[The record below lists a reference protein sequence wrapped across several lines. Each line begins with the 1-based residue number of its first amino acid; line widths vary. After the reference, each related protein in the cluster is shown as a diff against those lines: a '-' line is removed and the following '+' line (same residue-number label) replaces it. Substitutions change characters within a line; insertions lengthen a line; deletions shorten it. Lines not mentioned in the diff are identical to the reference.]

1 MSGLAAGIRLAQFD
15 CPVTL
20 LERHS
25 LWGGLN
31 SFYKLRGRKYDVG
44 LHALTNYVPRGTRG
58 APLTKALRQ
67 LRLRHADLELG
78 EQSFSEIA
86 FPDLALRFSNDF
98 EELRAGVHA
107 AFPECGDA
115 FDRLT
120 EEVRAYDL
128 ETVPDALDSTRA
140 RLERDL
146 RDPRLVDCLMLPLC
160 YYGSAREDDLD
171 WYQFC
176 VLFQSIFL
184 EGFARPKDG
193 IRNLLKVL
201 VERFKSLG
209 GELRM
214 RTGVSRILT
223 ENGRTTGVEL
233 DDGSVLRTERVL
245 SSAGY
250 TESMELCGRP
260 VTREEAGG
268 RRLTFF
274 ESIFSLDRKAAELGH
289 EATIVFFNTTDR
301 FEYRSPATDID
312 PRSGVIATP
321 DNYANSPT
329 DGEGCLRVTAL
340 ASWDRWTSKPE
351 EEYVAAKAA
360 ANEALLPAVT
370 SIAGDFREH
379 VLDTDSFTPRTIHHY
394 TGHLGGSV
402 YGCTEKRL
410 DGRTPVDGLYVIGTD
425 QGYLGVVGALVSGIG
440 MANQHVLAAGPLA
453 TGTQV

>member
-78 EQSFSEIA
+78 QQSFSEIA
-86 FPDLALRFSNDF
+86 FPDLRLRFSNDF

-107 AFPECGDA
+107 AFPSERDA

-120 EEVRAYDL
+120 EEVRAYAL

-140 RLERDL
+140 RLERQLGDA
-146 RDPRLVDCLMLPLC
+146 RLVDCLLLPLC

-184 EGFARPKDG
+184 EGFARPRDG

-223 ENGRTTGVEL
+223 EGGRTTGVEL
-233 DDGSVLRTERVL
+233 DDGSVLPTECVL

-260 VTREEAGG
+260 VTRAEAGG

-274 ESIFSLDRKAAELGH
+274 ESIFSLDRKPRDFGH

-301 FEYRSPATDID
+301 FEYRSPADDID
-312 PRSGVIATP
+312 ARSGVIATP
-321 DNYANSPT
+321 DNYANSPA
-329 DGEGCLRVTAL
+329 DGEGCMRVTAL
-340 ASWDRWTSKPE
+340 ASWDRWTAKAE
-351 EEYVAAKAA
+351 DDYVAAKAA
-360 ANEALLPAVT
+360 ANETLLSAVAPI
-370 SIAGDFREH
+370 SGDFRAH
-379 VLDTDSFTPRTIHHY
+379 ILDTDSFTPRTIHHY

-453 TGTQV
+453 TGTQA